1 MNRRIYSLRNRPG
14 FKWQYIV
21 QAQLLKKEGDAAHAD
36 AAAES
41 AYATAGHVY
50 NYFFDTFQ
58 RDSYNGGGRKIDVY
72 VHRGRK
78 SKEAQ
83 FHHTPEQDL
92 ISMGDGD
99 GKTFNS
105 TLASADVLAH
115 EMGHAY
121 LQYITTLTYGFS
133 EAGVIL
139 EHWCDAF
146 AWLVRQRIGGSAT
159 WEFAAGFPVGKRALR
174 DLLNPGDAALAMP
187 CASKAGQLKPV
198 KSQLDVYFNAGVLG
212 RAFATSVESMGH
224 DRVDDAAKIWYRA
237 VRRLPAQGTIR
248 GFRDEIYEV
257 ISEQFADLDAA
268 VHDAFATVG
277 L

>member
-1 MNRRIYSLRNRPG
+1 MALNRRIYSLRNRPG

-92 ISMGDGD
+92 ISMGDG
-99 GKTFNS
+99 
-105 TLASADVLAH
+105 
-115 EMGHAY
+115 
-121 LQYITTLTYGFS
+121 
-133 EAGVIL
+133 
-139 EHWCDAF
+139 
-146 AWLVRQRIGGSAT
+146 
-159 WEFAAGFPVGKRALR
+159 
-174 DLLNPGDAALAMP
+174 
-187 CASKAGQLKPV
+187 
-198 KSQLDVYFNAGVLG
+198 
-212 RAFATSVESMGH
+212 
-224 DRVDDAAKIWYRA
+224 AAKPSTARSRPRTCSPTRWA
-237 VRRLPAQGTIR
+237 TPTCSTSRR
-248 GFRDEIYEV
+248 
-257 ISEQFADLDAA
+257 
-268 VHDAFATVG
+268 
-277 L
+277 